1 MAVGDTRGVS
11 IDLGL
16 PAAPPP
22 VLAPRRV
29 TRQLTLRHPT
39 HPVLVGGGAPVS
51 VQSMTT
57 TLTADV
63 DSTLQQIAELT
74 ATGCEVVRVAVPS
87 QDDADALSAIARK
100 SGIPVVADIHFQP
113 RYVFAAIKA
122 GCAGVRVNP
131 GNIKQFDDKIK
142 EIARAAADTGTPI
155 RIGVNAGSLDPRLLA
170 KYGKA
175 TPEALVESALWEASL
190 FEEHGFGDIKISV
203 KHHDPVIMVQ
213 AYRLLA
219 AQCDYPLHLG
229 VTEAGPAFQGTIKSA
244 VAFGALLSEG
254 IGDTIR
260 VSLSAPPV
268 EEVKVGI
275 GILESLNLRQRGL
288 EIVSCPSCGRAQ
300 VDVYTLAEQVTAG
313 LEGLDVPLRVAVM
326 GCVVNGP
333 GEAREADLGVASGNG
348 KGQIF
353 VRGEVI
359 KTVPEHQIVET
370 LIEEAMKLAEVM
382 KNAEGMGNDGAG
394 GPVVSVS

>member
-1 MAVGDTRGVS
+1 MTAVSLGV
-11 IDLGL
+11 
-16 PAAPPP
+16 PEVP
-22 VLAPRRV
+22 VRPIAERRV
-29 TRQLTLRHPT
+29 SRGIQ
-39 HPVLVGGGAPVS
+39 VGSVAVGGGAPVS

-57 TLTADV
+57 TRTSDIGA
-63 DSTLQQIAELT
+63 TLQQIAELT
-74 ATGCEVVRVAVPS
+74 ASGCQIVRVACPT
-87 QDDADALSAIARK
+87 QDDADALATIARK
-100 SGIPVVADIHFQP
+100 SQIPVIADIHFQP
-113 RYVFAAIKA
+113 KYVFAAIEA
-122 GCAGVRVNP
+122 GCAAVRVNP

-142 EIARAAADTGTPI
+142 EIARAANEHGTPI
-155 RIGVNAGSLDPRLLA
+155 RIGVNAGSLDKRLLQ
-170 KYGKA
+170 KYGRA

-190 FEEHGFGDIKISV
+190 FEEHGFRDIKISV
-203 KHHDPVIMVQ
+203 KHNDPVVMIE
-213 AYRLLA
+213 AYRQLA

-268 EEVKVGI
+268 EEIKVGI
-275 GILESLNLRQRGL
+275 QILESLNLRQRRL

-300 VDVYTLAEQVTAG
+300 VDVYRLADEVSAG
-313 LEGLDVPLRVAVM
+313 LEGMEVPLRVAVM

-353 VRGEVI
+353 VKGEVI
-359 KTVPEHQIVET
+359 RTVPESKIVET
-370 LIEEAMKLAEVM
+370 LIDEAMKIAEQM
-382 KNAEGMGNDGAG
+382 ERDGVASG
-394 GPVVSVS
+394 EPAVTVS

>member
-1 MAVGDTRGVS
+1 MPVALGVPTVPLKPLAQRRFSRQVMVGDV
-11 IDLGL
+11 
-16 PAAPPP
+16 P
-22 VLAPRRV
+22 
-29 TRQLTLRHPT
+29 
-39 HPVLVGGGAPVS
+39 VGGDASVS

-57 TLTADV
+57 TVTSDINA
-63 DSTLQQIAELT
+63 TLQQIAELT
-74 ATGCEVVRVAVPS
+74 ASGCQIVRVAVPS
-87 QDDADALSAIARK
+87 QDDADALPVIAKR
-100 SGIPVVADIHFQP
+100 SQIPVIADIHFQP
-113 RYVFAAIKA
+113 RYVFAAIDA
-122 GCAGVRVNP
+122 GCAAVRVNP
-131 GNIKQFDDKIK
+131 GNIKQFDDKVK
-142 EIARAAADTGTPI
+142 EIAKAAGEAGTPI
-155 RIGVNAGSLDPRLLA
+155 RIGVNAGSLDARLLK

-190 FEEHGFGDIKISV
+190 FEEHGFRDIKISV
-203 KHHDPVIMVQ
+203 KHNDPVVMVN
-213 AYRLLA
+213 AYRQLA

-260 VSLSAPPV
+260 VSLSAPPA

-275 GILESLNLRQRGL
+275 QILESLNLKQRRL

-300 VDVYTLAEQVTAG
+300 VDVYKLADQVSAG
-313 LEGLDVPLRVAVM
+313 LEGMEVPLRVAVM

-353 VRGEVI
+353 VKGEVI
-359 KTVPEHQIVET
+359 KTVPESKIVET
-370 LIEEAMKLAEVM
+370 LIEEALKIADQMQA
-382 KNAEGMGNDGAG
+382 DGVEPGAPSITAVG
-394 GPVVSVS
+394 